1 MRGGQPPEGIKTT
14 PSRNMYHNYY
24 KRYALVG
31 RVGRYTTLFAYT
43 RSKYA
48 RVRTISPREEQ
59 WSKQKY
65 FAPVV
70 VAFIYI
76 SARGKKGYGKDKN
89 YIPRKRNIFNSGIR
103 VRIVATRFQWYC
115 IISSQP
121 GKLNTERGLIRAY
134 TNFVDTIS
142 VKIFC
147 IVSVTLGRETD
158 STGERDR
165 GETNI

>member
-1 MRGGQPPEGIKTT
+1 MVETKIFR
-14 PSRNMYHNYY
+14 SCRCRFYLY
-24 KRYALVG
+24 KR
-31 RVGRYTTLFAYT
+31 
-43 RSKYA
+43 
-48 RVRTISPREEQ
+48 E
-59 WSKQKY
+59 
-65 FAPVV
+65 
-70 VAFIYI
+70 
-76 SARGKKGYGKDKN
+76 GKKGKDKN

-165 GETNI
+165 GETKI

>member
-1 MRGGQPPEGIKTT
+1 MVETKIFR
-14 PSRNMYHNYY
+14 SCRCRFYLY
-24 KRYALVG
+24 KR
-31 RVGRYTTLFAYT
+31 
-43 RSKYA
+43 
-48 RVRTISPREEQ
+48 E
-59 WSKQKY
+59 
-65 FAPVV
+65 
-70 VAFIYI
+70 
-76 SARGKKGYGKDKN
+76 GKKGKDKN

-147 IVSVTLGRETD
+147 IVSVTLGRETIRREK
-158 STGERDR
+158 GIEERR
-165 GETNI
+165 KFETYGGKQF

>member
-1 MRGGQPPEGIKTT
+1 
-14 PSRNMYHNYY
+14 MYHNYY
-24 KRYALVG
+24 KRCALVG

-76 SARGKKGYGKDKN
+76 SARGKKDTER
-89 YIPRKRNIFNSGIR
+89 IRIISRESGIYL
-103 VRIVATRFQWYC
+103 IAEYAFVATRFQWYC

-121 GKLNTERGLIRAY
+121 AKLNTERGLIRAY